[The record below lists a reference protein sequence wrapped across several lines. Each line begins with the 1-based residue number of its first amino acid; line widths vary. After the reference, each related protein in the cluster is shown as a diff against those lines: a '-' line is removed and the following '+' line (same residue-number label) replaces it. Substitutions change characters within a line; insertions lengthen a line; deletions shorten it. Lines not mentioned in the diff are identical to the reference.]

1 MLPECSSRAQL
12 ARLLEEM
19 LAEKFR
25 ASRRKVFF
33 LADFEAYGENPM
45 VRALTE
51 QETALHETQVVDNAT
66 WRRLCPRADHGHVLV
81 GPLLAGGKLV
91 GALAVTRESE
101 PFDEADVRLMNR
113 LSLHASTRLGEIGRE
128 LTGLT
133 PRETQVAEAARRGLR
148 NREIAS
154 LLSLS
159 EYTVKQMLKSIFR
172 KLGLRSRA
180 QLAAVT

>member
-1 MLPECSSRAQL
+1 MLPECFSRAQL
-12 ARLLEEM
+12 AGFLEET
-19 LAEKFR
+19 LAERFR

-33 LADFEAYGENPM
+33 LSDLGAYADNPV
-45 VRALTE
+45 VRALSE
-51 QETALHETQVVDNAT
+51 QETALHEAQVVDNAT

-81 GPLLAGGKLV
+81 GPLLDGGQLV

-113 LSLHASTRLGEIGRE
+113 LSLHASTRLSQLGRE
-128 LTGLT
+128 LRGLT

-180 QLAAVT
+180 QLA